1 MNTKILES
9 SLLKD
14 NSTEHKN
21 LGNIYCCFFNVDDLC
36 LWWFFHNSC
45 NVIKNEEQNNNV
57 YCKYLNCCND
67 CLELRFNKLCNKEIT
82 IYCCLCTLYY
92 IN

>member
-9 SLLKD
+9 SLL
-14 NSTEHKN
+14 NNENKN
-21 LGNIYCCFFNVDDLC
+21 LGKIYCCFNIYDLC

-45 NVIKNEEQNNNV
+45 NFIKKKENNI
-57 YCKYLNCCND
+57 YCKCLNCCND

-82 IYCCLCTLYY
+82 INCCLCTLYKL
-92 IN
+92 IKIL